1 MVWSCGRLTRL
12 RDDMKEFLKP
22 TWHVYDDCT
31 LKFFERHR
39 EIMALDL
46 TPDQATKLATDLLIA
61 AQRVRNQKAA

>member
-1 MVWSCGRLTRL
+1 
-12 RDDMKEFLKP
+12 MKEFLKP

-31 LKFFERHR
+31 LKIFERHR
-39 EIMALDL
+39 EIMAIDF